1 MITWIHTYRPR
12 SDWYHQTPA
21 ERDRLLASWEEA
33 ASASI
38 DLGATRA
45 GPLSI
50 RGQSRQEHLEV
61 WTFSDVKQLE
71 DHWTRL
77 RKLAY
82 TDWRESENTVA
93 TEIVESRLT
102 GPGS

>member
-1 MITWIHTYRPR
+1 MITWVHTYRPR
-12 SDWYHQTPA
+12 SDWYHQTPQT
-21 ERDRLLASWEEA
+21 RDRLLADWEGAAA
-33 ASASI
+33 ASISK
-38 DLGATRA
+38 GATRK

-50 RGQSRQEHLEV
+50 RGQSRQEHLEI
-61 WTFSDVKQLE
+61 WTFLDLQELE

-77 RKLAY
+77 RKLGY

-93 TEIVESRLT
+93 TEIVKSKLT